1 MLPEMS
7 VFGVVA
13 EVFTADPA
21 HVASTHPAAEVAS
34 TAGRHVQAHP
44 SGCQHLPPPNLSNC
58 DQIICNRMTLAH
70 ARSSL
75 TILWAGT
82 RR

>member
-7 VFGVVA
+7 VFGVAA

-21 HVASTHPAAEVAS
+21 HVASTHPAATCKRIHRDAS
-34 TAGRHVQAHP
+34 T
-44 SGCQHLPPPNLSNC
+44 PPPNLSNC
-58 DQIICNRMTLAH
+58 NQIICNRMTLAH

-75 TILWAGT
+75 TILWAGSV
-82 RR
+82 RRAGG